1 MLNRQQEYQKMS
13 VVESNHWWY
22 KTLHKLVLESLFEYI
37 PDKDSNILD
46 AGCGSGGL
54 ITFLN
59 SNKYKNIKGFD
70 LSDDAVSLS
79 KEKKLNVVHGD
90 INDIEG
96 IISKQYFDAI
106 ISNDTL
112 YFLNSGEISKFMDS
126 CSNGLR
132 SGGVLILNIPVFEAF
147 SGIHDISVGIRKRF
161 SRQDYNI
168 FLINK
173 DFRVVR
179 KTFWPFL
186 LSPLIFITR
195 LVQRLRYALFK
206 PEVKSDIDL
215 PSPLINNI
223 LYRITLFELNNI
235 KHSIFGSSLFIVLQ
249 KK

>member
-13 VVESNHWWY
+13 VVECNHWWY
-22 KTLHKLVLESLFEYI
+22 KTLHKLVLESLFKYI
-37 PDKDSNILD
+37 PDRNSNILD

-59 SNKYKNIKGFD
+59 SYQYKNIKGFD
-70 LSDDAVSLS
+70 LSDDAVDLS

-90 INDIEG
+90 IKDIES
-96 IISKQYFDAI
+96 IISKQNFDAI

-112 YFLNSGEISKFMDS
+112 YFLKSREIIKFMYS

-132 SGGVLILNIPVFEAF
+132 SGGVLILNIPVFKAF
-147 SGIHDISVGIRKRF
+147 RGIHDISVGIQKRF

-168 FLINK
+168 FLSHK

-186 LSPLIFITR
+186 LSPFIFITR
-195 LVQRLRYALFK
+195 LVQRFK
-206 PEVKSDIDL
+206 YGFLNPEIKSDSDL
-215 PSPLINNI
+215 PNPLINNF
-223 LYRITLFELNNI
+223 LYRITLLEVNNI